1 MKRKNGEG
9 LLGKEPWGF
18 RDWKLTVDAE
28 MLFIKKG
35 VRKPKAQFICAYFI
49 NTNMDITTVIAEKRK
64 RTSPCEPQFN
74 GHSPTL
80 HTQCTP
86 LSNITSSVNQCQ
98 QHYTGQFQI

>member
-1 MKRKNGEG
+1 MVTMN
-9 LLGKEPWGF
+9 
-18 RDWKLTVDAE
+18 T
-28 MLFIKKG
+28 
-35 VRKPKAQFICAYFI
+35 KAQFICAYFI

-86 LSNITSSVNQCQ
+86 LSNITLSVNQCEQ
-98 QHYTGQFQI
+98 NYTGQFQIRSRHLVNERTINASSI